1 MSEVDVPLSRS
12 LLHGRMGN
20 LLSLGQTPAGHA
32 ELPVNLGHLIRSQIY
47 LQSGLLIKY
56 GIILSI
62 TNKYQ
67 EALHRYFSDK
77 MPSI

>member
-1 MSEVDVPLSRS
+1 MSEVPLSRS